1 MLDLSILSLLSRPFI
16 TSGNVMLV
24 QFVSDLSVTSDGFLA
39 HYSSV
44 PRGTEIST
52 DDVGAVSRSTPPI
65 PPVKPVEPRRPATT
79 TQPPAPTV
87 KYEPT
92 RRPRPVQPT
101 RGRGREN
108 TGQDRRVPVSRP
120 NGNGKRPRGW
130 SQQSLSRLKAAR
142 FRFQKLPFFFLTHY
156 CFSLQF
162 LKIHCVP
169 KPAKEME
176 PSRAVS
182 APVNLASFLSQI
194 SQQLLG
200 RDSLCLHF

>member
-1 MLDLSILSLLSRPFI
+1 MLNLSIDFSPTRPFI
-16 TSGNVMLV
+16 TTGNVMLV

-65 PPVKPVEPRRPATT
+65 PPVKPVETKKPATT

-108 TGQDRRVPVSRP
+108 AGQDRRVPVSRP
-120 NGNGKRPRGW
+120 NGPNGNGKRPGGW
-130 SQQSLSRLKAAR
+130 SQ
-142 FRFQKLPFFFLTHY
+142 
-156 CFSLQF
+156 
-162 LKIHCVP
+162 
-169 KPAKEME
+169 
-176 PSRAVS
+176 
-182 APVNLASFLSQI
+182 
-194 SQQLLG
+194 
-200 RDSLCLHF
+200 